1 LSGNQAEASDQRD
14 QKIALLERDIESL
27 MFERRIKQSLA
38 NNTML
43 DILKI
48 RAVDVK
54 QEDFKVPDDNL
65 FL

>member
-1 LSGNQAEASDQRD
+1 
-14 QKIALLERDIESL
+14 
-27 MFERRIKQSLA
+27 MFERRIKQNLA

-54 QEDFKVPDDNL
+54 QGVFKVRGDNL

>member
-1 LSGNQAEASDQRD
+1 
-14 QKIALLERDIESL
+14 

-38 NNTML
+38 NSTML

-48 RAVDVK
+48 RKVDVK

>member
-1 LSGNQAEASDQRD
+1 MTSFRIIRANKL
-14 QKIALLERDIESL
+14 ALLERDIESL

-48 RAVDVK
+48 RAVDGG
-54 QEDFKVPDDNL
+54 QEGFKVPDNNL